1 MPSGERRGTQRRI
14 RNVLFHSFQTIRFIL
29 SDPSLLQQAKKSLTE
44 WHDAMEE
51 RRDLKMVQRKQLTKE
66 RDGFCRN
73 IDSYDGSVIIIDGAL
88 ILHESRIRNI
98 GTNIRSSYS
107 RSFLS

>member
-1 MPSGERRGTQRRI
+1 
-14 RNVLFHSFQTIRFIL
+14 
-29 SDPSLLQQAKKSLTE
+29 
-44 WHDAMEE
+44 MEE

-88 ILHESRIRNI
+88 FVNQSIIRANDI
-98 GTNIRSSYS
+98 QVRSSIS
-107 RSFLS
+107 RSIFFNQANQHMNWGTI

>member
-1 MPSGERRGTQRRI
+1 
-14 RNVLFHSFQTIRFIL
+14 
-29 SDPSLLQQAKKSLTE
+29 
-44 WHDAMEE
+44 MEE

-88 ILHESRIRNI
+88 FVYQSIIRANDI
-98 GTNIRSSYS
+98 QVRSSIS
-107 RSFLS
+107 RSIFLKQANQHMNWGTI